1 MLYVISNTDFI
12 GSIIFNIMYDNKE
25 GNCRLYVSKVGYDN
39 FVALISATR
48 YINPA
53 AAAEETIAK
62 VLSTLDVCGIQSDN
76 ILDSIYLDL
85 MEIMGMRNPHI
96 FKWNISFIGDT
107 LKDELIPFEEE
118 HLPKVIRSALQ
129 DFYSMR
135 TNVIKESPLSI
146 RDKTELAVLPFKE
159 FCCSK
164 EYTNTIKR
172 GLVESIR
179 NISKNS

>member
-1 MLYVISNTDFI
+1 
-12 GSIIFNIMYDNKE
+12 MYDNKE